1 VKEIAFM
8 EKGSRLSMPWEL
20 EIERRLNSP
29 TSITKPPAPTIK
41 YLDASCPN
49 SWLNK
54 FTPLY

>member
-1 VKEIAFM
+1 M
-8 EKGSRLSMPWEL
+8 EKGSRLKMPWEL